1 LQAASRRNR
10 ANPVFADLSAR
21 IVFPANRKLEKEL
34 PYMAKQARAA
44 RTDRRARILD
54 AATEAFLECGFEVAS
69 TAEIARRA
77 KVSKRELYAHFR
89 DKRDILAAVITELQA
104 DIQSKANVSWSSS
117 GDVREVLRQA
127 GTDLLRFI
135 NSERFGKLFR
145 IVAAESFHDP
155 VSSRKFYLLGP
166 AMGRKNTAAFLK
178 RHMAQGNLLA
188 ADPLQAADDF
198 LDMLVSSRYLT
209 AVVLGQMRS
218 FPKAQVHVE
227 HAVDM
232 FLTYYGARRT
242 SRTKRDRGAKTG
254 NGVRPSGR

>member
-1 LQAASRRNR
+1 MA
-10 ANPVFADLSAR
+10 
-21 IVFPANRKLEKEL
+21 EL
-34 PYMAKQARAA
+34 A
-44 RTDRRARILD
+44 RTARSDHRARVLK
-54 AATEAFLECGFEVAS
+54 AATEAFLENGYDTTS

-77 KVSKRELYAHFR
+77 KVSKRELYTYFE
-89 DKRDILAAVITELQA
+89 DKRDILAAVITDLQA
-104 DIQSKANVSWSSS
+104 DIQSQTTVSWSST
-117 GDVREVLRQA
+117 GDVRGVLIEA
-127 GTDLLRFI
+127 GTELLRFI

-178 RHMAQGNLLA
+178 RHMVAGNLRT

-218 FPKAQVHVE
+218 FPKPQVHVE
-227 HAVDM
+227 HAVDL
-232 FLTYYGARRT
+232 FLTYYGANNSHEK
-242 SRTKRDRGAKTG
+242 SR
-254 NGVRPSGR
+254 S